1 MGYTL
6 LMVARCI
13 SNRGLMY
20 YVQLAI
26 LHYCYDELGTLKL
39 INVLINPAVAFG
51 YLQQMEDCCSLIIP
65 RSAPPAM
72 AGWRRRTH
80 SYCRG
85 TGGKIFSPALR
96 AADNTHLQKSLFS
109 SW

>member
-13 SNRGLMY
+13 SNRETYFTSSGD
-20 YVQLAI
+20 V
-26 LHYCYDELGTLKL
+26 HYYDELGTLKL

-51 YLQQMEDCCSLIIP
+51 YLQQMEGLLQQL
-65 RSAPPAM
+65 SAQRA
-72 AGWRRRTH
+72 ACYGWLAPETR
-80 SYCRG
+80 SYCRELVE
-85 TGGKIFSPALR
+85 KIFSPALR
-96 AADNTHLQKSLFS
+96 AADNTPLRESLFS